1 MRNVPAH
8 LVTGALA
15 AMIFLVALACGTS
28 GSEDGDGA
36 AAANGD
42 TATRDTAAEDP
53 WLWLEEIE
61 GERALAWAEARNAET
76 AERLAALPLYD
87 ELHRQATAI
96 LTSAS
101 RIPDVTQRGDHL
113 YNFWQDA
120 EHPRGLLRRT
130 TLEEYRKDDPAWETV
145 LDIDALST
153 KEGKLWAYG
162 GMTCLPPEH
171 RHCLVRLSPGGG
183 DAVEVRELDT
193 TTLELV
199 DDGFFLPEAKS
210 RISWR
215 DADSV
220 FVATDFGPDS
230 LTESGYPR
238 IVKLWHRGTPLADAE
253 TVHEGDAKSVAV
265 GAERLRT
272 DAGDLD
278 VVSEGTTFWTSDY
291 YHLVDGELRSLAIPE
306 SAVVVDG
313 FDGKLVIWLRDAWEA
328 AGETFPA
335 GAVVAADPATLVG
348 GEGAGGEEA
357 IELVAAATEEEV
369 VDGVHVAPQGIL
381 VTMLDQVRGRLYRY
395 EPSDNSAAAGR
406 SAATA
411 GWTRRAIPFPDNGA
425 LHVTSVHD
433 DTGDFFVEYESFLT
447 PPTLY
452 YLPAN
457 ELEPQQVKAQAA
469 TFDGDA
475 YTVAQH
481 WATSA
486 DGTRV
491 PYFVVGPKGM
501 EQNGENPVWMFS
513 YGGFE
518 NALTPSYSGS
528 YEPLHGAYGQLW
540 LERGGV
546 FVLAN
551 IRGGGEFGPAWHR
564 AALKENHV
572 KAFEDFEAVARD
584 LFERQITSPE
594 HLGIEGRS
602 NGGLLVGATM
612 LRHPELYGAVVCGAP
627 LLDMKRYDKL
637 LAGASW
643 VGEYGD
649 PDVPE
654 EWAYIREYSPYQNVE
669 AEKGYPPIFFYG
681 STRDDR
687 VHPGHMRKMAAK
699 MLELGYPIEY
709 YENTEGGH
717 AGSTTPEQLARRI
730 ALSFTFLWEHLGTG
744 QGPPST

>member
-1 MRNVPAH
+1 MRNVSAR
-8 LVTGALA
+8 LATWSTAAAICLA
-15 AMIFLVALACGTS
+15 ASACTDAPTPGEPAGTS
-28 GSEDGDGA
+28 A
-36 AAANGD
+36 AQDDAG
-42 TATRDTAAEDP
+42 AEDP
-53 WLWLEEIE
+53 RLWLEEIE

-76 AERLAALPLYD
+76 AERLAQGPLYG
-87 ELHRQATAI
+87 ELHEQALAI
-96 LTSAS
+96 LNSAS
-101 RIPDVTQRGDHL
+101 RIPEVTQRGAYL

-130 TLEEYRKDDPAWETV
+130 TLEEYRKDEPAWETV
-145 LDIDALST
+145 LDIDALS
-153 KEGKLWAYG
+153 KEEGKLWAYG

-193 TTLELV
+193 ATLELV
-199 DDGFFLPEAKS
+199 EDGFFLPEAKS
-210 RISWR
+210 QISWR

-220 FVATDFGPDS
+220 FVATDFGPGS

-238 IVKLWHRGTPLADAE
+238 FVKLWRRGTPLAEAA
-253 TVHEGDAKSVAV
+253 TLHEGDAKSVSAS
-265 GAERLRT
+265 AERLRT
-272 DAGDLD
+272 AAGDIDL
-278 VVSEGTTFWTSDY
+278 VSEGTTFWTSDY
-291 YHLVDGELRSLAIPE
+291 FQLVGEELRPLAIPE
-306 SAVVVDG
+306 SAVVVDATRSSDQRG
-313 FDGKLVIWLRDAWEA
+313 RLVIWLRDDWKV
-328 AGETFPA
+328 GDDTFPA
-335 GAVVAADPATLVG
+335 GAVVVADPAALVGDEGTG
-348 GEGAGGEEA
+348 GEGG
-357 IELVAAATEEEV
+357 IELVAAPTEEEV
-369 VDGVHVAPQGIL
+369 VNGVRVAPQGIL
-381 VTMLDQVRGRLYRY
+381 VTMLDRVRGRLYRY
-395 EPSDNSAAAGR
+395 EPREG
-406 SAATA
+406 
-411 GWTRRAIPFPDNGA
+411 GWTRRAIAFPDNGA
-425 LHVTSVHD
+425 LHLTSVHD
-433 DTGDFFVEYESFLT
+433 ETGDFFVEYESFLT
-447 PPTLY
+447 PPTLHF
-452 YLPAN
+452 LPAGDP
-457 ELEPQQVKAQAA
+457 EPQQVKAQGA
-469 TFDGDA
+469 TFDGGA
-475 YTVAQH
+475 FAVEQF
-481 WATSA
+481 WASSA

-491 PYFVVGPKGM
+491 PYFVVGPRDM
-501 EQNGENPVWMFS
+501 DLDGENPVWMFS

-528 YEPLHGAYGQLW
+528 YEPLHGAYGKLW

-551 IRGGGEFGPAWHR
+551 IRGGGEFGPAWHQ

-584 LFERQITSPE
+584 LFDRKITSPE

-627 LLDMKRYDKL
+627 LLDMFRYDKL

-649 PDVPE
+649 PDLPE
-654 EWAYIREYSPYQNVE
+654 EWAYIREYSPYQNVQ
-669 AEKGYPPIFFYG
+669 GGQDYPPIFFYG

-717 AGSTTPEQLARRI
+717 RGSTTPEQLARRI
-730 ALSFTFLWEHLGTG
+730 ALTFTFLWEHLA
-744 QGPPST
+744 

>member
-1 MRNVPAH
+1 MRNVSSHLATWSTVAAICLAGSACTDSPAPEEAPD
-8 LVTGALA
+8 TSA
-15 AMIFLVALACGTS
+15 AQDDA
-28 GSEDGDGA
+28 
-36 AAANGD
+36 
-42 TATRDTAAEDP
+42 RAEDP

-76 AERLAALPLYD
+76 AERLAQGEPFG
-87 ELHRQATAI
+87 ELHDQALAI

-101 RIPDVTQRGDHL
+101 RIPDVSQRGDYL

-145 LDIDALST
+145 LDIDALSAE
-153 KEGKLWAYG
+153 EGKLWAYG

-193 TTLELV
+193 TTLEFV

-220 FVATDFGPDS
+220 FVGTDFGPGS

-253 TVHEGDAKSVAV
+253 TLHEGDAKSVSV
-265 GAERLRT
+265 GAGRRRT
-272 DAGDLD
+272 DAGDID

-291 YHLVDGELRSLAIPE
+291 YHLVDGELRTLAIPE
-306 SAVVVDG
+306 SAVVIDAIQSDDQRV
-313 FDGKLVIWLRDAWEA
+313 KLVIWLRDAWEA

-348 GEGAGGEEA
+348 GEEAGGEAA
-357 IELVAAATEEEV
+357 IELVAAPTDEEV
-369 VDGVHVAPQGIL
+369 VEGVDVAPQGIL
-381 VTMLDQVRGRLYRY
+381 VTMLDRVRGRLYRY
-395 EPSDNSAAAGR
+395 QPQGD
-406 SAATA
+406 
-411 GWTRRAIPFPDNGA
+411 GWTRQAIPFPDNGA
-425 LHVTSVHD
+425 LHVTSVD
-433 DTGDFFVEYESFLT
+433 DESGDFFVEYESFLT

-564 AALKENHV
+564 ATLKENHV

-584 LFERQITSPE
+584 LFERRITSPE

-669 AEKGYPPIFFYG
+669 AEKSYPPIFFYG

-717 AGSTTPEQLARRI
+717 RGSTTPEQLARRI
-730 ALSFTFLWEHLGTG
+730 ALTFSFLWEQLGTG